1 MNKII
6 DLDSQPL
13 IATWETSVSSVGC
26 RDQNFRQA
34 TSKLELN
41 DSEAEKLIR
50 DVAELKP
57 PVFMFAGDD
66 PLSRDGICSL
76 VQYAA
81 SCHLHPVMLLTPA
94 SAVTQQTIAD
104 LKAASLARVAFTLN
118 GADSGLHEMLS
129 GIPGSFART
138 LQSIKWANERRLPV
152 QIQTNLTRRNLGDL
166 SAIATL
172 LLNYR
177 VCIWSISFPVPGPD
191 ESLKNLPS
199 ATEFEEAFQSI
210 YALAQKVPFKIK
222 TVEAQH
228 YRRYVLQQRSKSR
241 SLAGETGGLPA
252 FFETG
257 VPGVLPVSEGMGS
270 IYITHCGDVLASKAL
285 QIPAGNVRRDRLVD
299 LYRYSPIFQS
309 LRDPANLKGKCGNC
323 EFKEM
328 CGGSRGRAWSLSGDM
343 FNQEE
348 SCVYRPLR
356 VRKIN
361 EQIATGEMESSE
373 MAG

>member
-6 DLDSQPL
+6 DLHSQPL
-13 IATWETSVSSVGC
+13 IAIWETSVSSVGC
-26 RDQNFRQA
+26 RDQNFRPA
-34 TSKLELN
+34 ISKLELN
-41 DSEAEKLIR
+41 DSEAEQLIR
-50 DVAELKP
+50 DVADLKP

-66 PLSRDGICSL
+66 SLSRNGIYSL

-81 SCHLHPVMLLTPA
+81 SCNLHPVMLLTPA
-94 SAVTQQTIAD
+94 SAVTLQTIAN

-118 GADSGLHEMLS
+118 GADSGSHDVIS
-129 GIPGSFART
+129 DIPGSFART
-138 LQSIKWANERRLPV
+138 LQGIKWANERRLPV
-152 QIQTNLTRRNLGDL
+152 QIHTNLTRRNLGDL
-166 SAIATL
+166 GSMATL

-177 VCIWSISFPVPGPD
+177 ITMW
-191 ESLKNLPS
+191 
-199 ATEFEEAFQSI
+199 SI

-241 SLAGETGGLPA
+241 SLVGETGGLPA

-257 VPGVLPVSEGMGS
+257 VPGVLPINEGMAS
-270 IYITHCGDVLASKAL
+270 VYITHCGDVLASKYL
-285 QIPAGNVRRDRLVD
+285 RIPAGNVRRDKLVD

-348 SCVYRPLR
+348 SCVYMPLQA
-356 VRKIN
+356 RKL
-361 EQIATGEMESSE
+361 G
-373 MAG
+373 

>member
-6 DLDSQPL
+6 DLHSQPL
-13 IATWETSVSSVGC
+13 IAIWETSVSSVGC
-26 RDQNFRQA
+26 RDQNFRPA
-34 TSKLELN
+34 ISKLELN
-41 DSEAEKLIR
+41 DSEAEQLIR
-50 DVAELKP
+50 DVADLKP

-66 PLSRDGICSL
+66 PLSRNGIYSL

-81 SCHLHPVMLLTPA
+81 SCNLHPVMLLTPA
-94 SAVTQQTIAD
+94 SAVTLQTIAN

-118 GADSGLHEMLS
+118 GADSGSHDVIS
-129 GIPGSFART
+129 DIPGSFART
-138 LQSIKWANERRLPV
+138 LQGIKWANERRLPV
-152 QIQTNLTRRNLGDL
+152 QIHTNLTRRNLGDL
-166 SAIATL
+166 GSMATL

-177 VCIWSISFPVPGPD
+177 ITMWSISFPVPGPD

-199 ATEFEEAFQSI
+199 ASEFEEAFRSI

-241 SLAGETGGLPA
+241 SLVGETGGLPA

-257 VPGVLPVSEGMGS
+257 VPGVLPINEGMAS
-270 IYITHCGDVLASKAL
+270 VYITHCGDVLASKSL
-285 QIPAGNVRRDRLVD
+285 RIPAGNVRRDKLVD

-348 SCVYRPLR
+348 SCVYMPLQA
-356 VRKIN
+356 RKL
-361 EQIATGEMESSE
+361 G
-373 MAG
+373 